1 MQHLITRITRIL
13 CSPRGALGLFA
24 ALLVGTAAVALAP
37 QAIGGGGGAS
47 ARNATG
53 PTVHQG
59 TDGVT
64 LSGTLS
70 QTKLVQ
76 GGNGVIYLDLSIT
89 TPSATLSPS
98 HVKAS
103 DIVVVLDRSGSMAA
117 DNRLP
122 YAQEAV
128 RRLVRQLQAD
138 DRFALITFDS
148 VAVVDTELTPITDA
162 VRERIVQRVN
172 AIRPGSSTN
181 ISDGLLKARAL
192 LQGNAG
198 EGPDGP
204 APTQSRQRSR
214 KVILLSD
221 GEANMG
227 IVTPKEL
234 AKIAA
239 SFTGHSAVLSTI
251 GMGLGFNETLMA
263 ALADYGM
270 GHYAYLEHL
279 ERLGEILEQD
289 MSDTRQVFASASSLE
304 IACGD
309 GITVTDVG
317 GYPIDL
323 TSQPGTARVATGQ
336 LLGGAKKHFV
346 VTMTVPTDHLGEVV
360 LGNVKLHYTTSQGT
374 SSIALA
380 PEHLRIAVLE
390 PARRDEAVASVSR
403 DLVQQ
408 LWEGN
413 NLGRLQKDY
422 SHWLRTGD
430 KQKAQQAITDYRQAL
445 QKAATDTGIRVENQA
460 VTDKLSTMEQELNEA
475 FSGPVAQQAEKR
487 NRAAKT
493 RYSESLNSQRSQ

>member
-1 MQHLITRITRIL
+1 
-13 CSPRGALGLFA
+13 
-24 ALLVGTAAVALAP
+24 
-37 QAIGGGGGAS
+37 
-47 ARNATG
+47 
-53 PTVHQG
+53 VHQG

-64 LSGTLS
+64 LSGRLS

-76 GGNGVIYLDLSIT
+76 GEHGIIYLDLSIT
-89 TPSATLSPS
+89 TPSVTLSPS
-98 HVKAS
+98 RVKAS

-128 RRLVRQLQAD
+128 RRLVRQLHAD

-148 VAVVDTELTPITDA
+148 VAVVDTEFTPVTDT
-162 VRERIVQRVN
+162 VRERIVRRVN
-172 AIRPGSSTN
+172 AIHPGSSTN
-181 ISDGLLKARAL
+181 ISDGLLKAHAL

-198 EGPDGP
+198 EAGPLSWPRSADAVAGNGPDGP
-204 APTQSRQRSR
+204 APTQSRQRNR

-227 IVTPKEL
+227 IVAPKEL

-304 IACGD
+304 ITGGD

-346 VTMTVPTDHLGEVV
+346 VTMTVPTDRVSEIG

-374 SSIALA
+374 NSIALA

-390 PARRDEAVASVSR
+390 PARRDEAAASVRR

-445 QKAATDTGIRVENQA
+445 QQAATDTGVRVENQA

-493 RYSESLNSQRSQ
+493 RYSESLKSQRSQ